1 MGTGKLGSE
10 MSANGETGLLERKRS
25 VHYLIATLFI
35 VVGLLCG
42 AMVYLLYNG
51 HRMTE
56 TYAPQIW
63 AAMGIKFHLSI
74 GHLWFEEILSGDR
87 HEDIAVVSRH
97 FSKAE
102 RHARNLLEGG
112 VYKKGRVFPLADR
125 HVRHN
130 VEEMLV
136 GIAEFRDIS
145 DQRYLAFEDAL
156 PGSDIDQKFDR
167 VFSVLL
173 QQAEGIETAIR
184 DEINESLVE
193 FYRSGVMLILSF
205 LGLGGL
211 VSTALYRLE
220 TQKLENLQ
228 ALEIANRQISEQNE
242 QLYALA
248 HYDYLTGQPNRA
260 LFYDRLN
267 QALLQARRTGQI
279 FALLY
284 VDLDEFKEVNDA
296 HGHHVGDELLC
307 RVTERLV
314 KVVRESDSV
323 ARIGGDE
330 FTVLLTNLVDGEQ
343 AGDAAK
349 EVAGKVL
356 EVLSSPFEVEG
367 HELNVTASI
376 GIALY
381 PADGE
386 DEHHLMQNADAAM
399 YRAKA
404 AGRNQF
410 SSSAG

>member
-1 MGTGKLGSE
+1 
-10 MSANGETGLLERKRS
+10 
-25 VHYLIATLFI
+25 
-35 VVGLLCG
+35 
-42 AMVYLLYNG
+42 
-51 HRMTE
+51 
-56 TYAPQIW
+56 
-63 AAMGIKFHLSI
+63 
-74 GHLWFEEILSGDR
+74 
-87 HEDIAVVSRH
+87 
-97 FSKAE
+97 
-102 RHARNLLEGG
+102 
-112 VYKKGRVFPLADR
+112 
-125 HVRHN
+125 
-130 VEEMLV
+130 MLV